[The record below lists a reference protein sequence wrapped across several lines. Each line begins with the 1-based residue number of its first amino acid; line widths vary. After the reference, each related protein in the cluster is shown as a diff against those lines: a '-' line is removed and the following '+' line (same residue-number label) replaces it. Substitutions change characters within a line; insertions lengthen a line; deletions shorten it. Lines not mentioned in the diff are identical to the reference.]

1 MIEKESK
8 LFLKIT
14 KMNYKVLVVED
25 FAPARK
31 SFQDILEVLGC
42 TYVLA
47 ADGLEAIHKLRNNT
61 FDVILMDLQMPILNG
76 FETTEHIRRNL
87 PYPSNT
93 IPIIIM
99 TGWDYAEDLSD
110 TYKDEGFD
118 GFLQKP
124 FSLEALE
131 NELKEVIENKDS
143 VSTNKFR
150 L

>member
-1 MIEKESK
+1 
-8 LFLKIT
+8 
-14 KMNYKVLVVED
+14 MNYKVLVVED
-25 FAPARK
+25 FTPARK

-42 TYVLA
+42 SYVLA
-47 ADGLEAIHKLRNNT
+47 ADGLGAIHKLRNDS
-61 FDVILMDLQMPILNG
+61 FDVILMDLQMPVLNG
-76 FETTEHIRRNL
+76 FETTEHIRRNF
-87 PYPSNT
+87 PYPSNA

-99 TGWDYAEDLSD
+99 TGWDYAEELCN

-131 NELKEVIENKDS
+131 HELKEVIENNANVNS
-143 VSTNKFR
+143 RKFK